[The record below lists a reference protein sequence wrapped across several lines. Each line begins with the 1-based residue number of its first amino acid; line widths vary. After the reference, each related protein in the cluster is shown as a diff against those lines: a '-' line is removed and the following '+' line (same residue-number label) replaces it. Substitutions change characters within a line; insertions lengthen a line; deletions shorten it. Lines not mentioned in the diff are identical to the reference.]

1 MLSFHC
7 YLMVFNSDFRGK
19 ENWSIH
25 TTFQRWAAIHTTT
38 ESMQPTQMKI
48 LDGLKANNDKI
59 YL

>member
-1 MLSFHC
+1 
-7 YLMVFNSDFRGK
+7 MVFNSDFRGK

-48 LDGLKANNDKI
+48 LDGLKANNDKL